1 MKLCEVEQAAARRA
15 ADASAPKDEAPRSAQ
30 VAGPSALYRAGPW
43 NACIKLSRVLPQPA
57 LVTLARV
64 LAGTYRLACP
74 TRAEVVLNNLLPL
87 FNGNGVAARAAVRE
101 LFQNFA
107 VKLTDLWRYESGQPV
122 DSLFASLAGWEHF
135 EAARARGRGVLIVTV
150 HLGNWE
156 FGAPWLIRRRVKL
169 QVITQAEPDPRLT
182 ELRQAARAR
191 WGVDTLP
198 LGEDPFGAVEII
210 RRLEANHAV
219 ALLMDRPPAA
229 TATVVKLF
237 GHAFSASVSAAEL
250 ARASGC
256 ALLPVCVPRT
266 PEGYVVQTLP
276 EIPYER
282 AALRD
287 PEARDELTQRI
298 LSAFEPVIRARRP
311 YRHEVIPLGG
321 VGAMTNDE

>member
-1 MKLCEVEQAAARRA
+1 MKSCPAEPALARRT
-15 ADASAPKDEAPRSAQ
+15 ADSTAQQDEAPGA
-30 VAGPSALYRAGPW
+30 ATIAKPSALYRAGPW
-43 NACIKLSRVLPQPA
+43 NACVKLSRVLPQPA
-57 LVTLARV
+57 LVAIARLLA
-64 LAGTYRLACP
+64 ATYRMACP
-74 TRAEVVLNNLLPL
+74 ARAQVVFDNVLPAY
-87 FNGNGVAARAAVRE
+87 NGDRAAARLSVRK

-107 VKLTDLWRYESGQPV
+107 VKLADLWRYESGRPV
-122 DSLFASLAGWEHF
+122 DSLFAPLTGWEHF
-135 EAARARGRGVLIVTV
+135 EAARARGRGVLLVTV
-150 HLGNWE
+150 HVGNWE
-156 FGAPWLIRRRVKL
+156 FGAPWLTRRNVKL
-169 QVITQAEPDPRLT
+169 QVVTQAEPDPRLT

-229 TATVVKLF
+229 TATAVKLF
-237 GHAFSASVSAAEL
+237 GRPFNASVSAAEL

-266 PEGYVVQTLP
+266 PAGYALETLP

-282 AALRD
+282 AALRN

-298 LSAFEPVIRARRP
+298 LAAFEPVIRTYATQWYHFVP
-311 YRHEVIPLGG
+311 VWPKE
-321 VGAMTNDE
+321 